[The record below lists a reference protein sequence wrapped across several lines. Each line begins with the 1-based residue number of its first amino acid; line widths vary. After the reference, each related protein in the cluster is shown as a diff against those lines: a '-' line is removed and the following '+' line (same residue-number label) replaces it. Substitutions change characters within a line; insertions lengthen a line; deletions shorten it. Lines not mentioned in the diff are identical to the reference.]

1 LFAVCF
7 LSGALELY
15 SLEEKARRFT
25 LPVPMADPTAPPPH
39 VTALAFSPGGQ
50 YLAAATGSNHLHL
63 FDAAQGTLTAWSQV
77 RAARGKPLPVQSEG
91 VS

>member
-1 LFAVCF
+1 MCF